1 MNAVEI
7 QQAGMQSTVGRDCRE
22 RLPTRRANDWIA
34 EKRSPV
40 ICVARSRVCRDGRGM
55 KGCPSCVN
63 STRVAS
69 RYTRTGRNWTARGH
83 KCRALDA
90 NCEMGLRSLPVFR
103 PRFVVPGIRRVN
115 PSCVDELA
123 PF

>member
-1 MNAVEI
+1 MKAVEI

-55 KGCPSCVN
+55 KGCPSSCHQHAHGV
-63 STRVAS
+63 TVYPYREKLDE
-69 RYTRTGRNWTARGH
+69 WWRGAQVQSIG
-83 KCRALDA
+83 C
-90 NCEMGLRSLPVFR
+90 
-103 PRFVVPGIRRVN
+103 
-115 PSCVDELA
+115 
-123 PF
+123 

>member
-7 QQAGMQSTVGRDCRE
+7 EQAGMQSTVGRDCRE
-22 RLPTRRANDWIA
+22 IA
-34 EKRSPV
+34 ERDRLLSPSLGLA
-40 ICVARSRVCRDGRGM
+40 CGDGRGM

-115 PSCVDELA
+115 PSCVDEPA